1 MKNTGL
7 ILLFSMVLIVG
18 CESGQDNKS
27 ATKPVEPAKITEAT
41 VVEEVK
47 KVEVVP
53 VVPKTELVKNTPKI
67 SMNGEQVYKKSC
79 VACHGSGAAGAPK
92 LGDAKTWKARIDKGI
107 DALYSSAINGVPG
120 TAMMVKG
127 TCSACSDEELHAA
140 VDYMVSKIN

>member
-18 CESGQDNKS
+18 CDSGQGNKS
-27 ATKPVEPAKITEAT
+27 ATTPVEPIKNAEAIA
-41 VVEEVK
+41 VEEVK
-47 KVEVVP
+47 KAEVAIVA
-53 VVPKTELVKNTPKI
+53 PKTEAVKTTPKV

-79 VACHGSGAAGAPK
+79 VSCHGSGAAGAPK
-92 LGDAKTWKARIDKGI
+92 LGDAVAWKARIDKGI
-107 DALYSSAINGVPG
+107 DALYSSAIKGVPG

-140 VDYMVSKIN
+140 VDYMVSKVN

>member
-18 CESGQDNKS
+18 CDSGQDNKPATTSVES
-27 ATKPVEPAKITEAT
+27 AKNAEAT

-47 KVEVVP
+47 KAEEVIVA
-53 VVPKTELVKNTPKI
+53 PKTEAVKTAPKI

-79 VACHGSGAAGAPK
+79 VSCHGSGAAGAPK
-92 LGDAKTWKARIDKGI
+92 LGDAVAWRARIDKGV
-107 DALYSSAINGVPG
+107 DALYSSAIKGVPG

-140 VDYMVSKIN
+140 VDYMVSKVN